1 MARLPYDEEHRKLL
15 DEFGKA
21 RFKANPDDF
30 GRLPSAETPAR
41 WSPYEKLKMRI
52 GLGPGDMFG
61 DDVHINIVIGPNLIF
76 VFAAKGDKAEIFE
89 DDVNLFPSDSLTGRF
104 RLFLESVK

>member
-1 MARLPYDEEHRKLL
+1 MALTYDEEHRKLL
-15 DEFGKA
+15 DEFGKS
-21 RFKANPDDF
+21 RFHANPDDF
-30 GRLPSAETPAR
+30 GRLPSGSTAK
-41 WSPYEKLKMRI
+41 WSPYEKLKMRL
-52 GLGPGDMFG
+52 GLNPGDLFG
-61 DDVHINIVIGPNLIF
+61 DDVHINIFTGPNLIF

>member
-1 MARLPYDEEHRKLL
+1 MRL
-15 DEFGKA
+15 
-21 RFKANPDDF
+21 
-30 GRLPSAETPAR
+30 
-41 WSPYEKLKMRI
+41 
-52 GLGPGDMFG
+52 GLGPGDKIG
-61 DDVHINIVIGPNLIF
+61 EDIHISIFKGPNTMF